1 MVAPF
6 EGVPGVV
13 AKISD
18 SEYGHQPYLLRAILV
33 QQPAR
38 VKLGARPVLSACLD
52 TETAHP
58 IENGRKFEF
67 GSV

>member
-1 MVAPF
+1 MVCVCVCGQECLKMVAPF

-33 QQPAR
+33 
-38 VKLGARPVLSACLD
+38 
-52 TETAHP
+52 
-58 IENGRKFEF
+58 
-67 GSV
+67 